1 MKICYYLCGVASAL
15 LLALPLHS
23 ATELGKL
30 PLTTPMDTSAE
41 VTQKIKDSSLKINGY
56 DIEGNKL
63 MLSDKFIND
72 IDKVYTDGGQYVFTK
87 LSDHPIFYN
96 TYYIYTGNNKCAI
109 TNYVKPLYNYLT
121 GERHY
126 RPGYGDC
133 FIRVGTNNPE
143 TAFYINRAGEF
154 DRLTNLYAANKN
166 SMPPEVKYLTI
177 DDSMVLNNV
186 LFNRSDLNI
195 DGINVC
201 TSNDIEN
208 VYTVTGFSDMIYT
221 KTSDALVRRD
231 LSSYNLYYKPIYYYS
246 THERVKYG
254 VNTNSYITVGRPDG
268 YGYPRLIY
276 FEGDK
281 YWDYEVYAVPTKAN
295 IPLPIQSISIDTDRI
310 YNIVY
315 GSWRLATNSSNIAIG
330 RYANRDVAGN
340 ILTHWIAI
348 GAGSRAWNH
357 YSTAVGNSSAS
368 SNNAVAVGGYAKAF
382 NTNSVAMGYRSAA
395 SNAFSIAIGGN
406 AISVEDRTTA
416 IGDQSVANHANA
428 TSVGSEVISHG
439 VGTFNIYPDTMDKV
453 YLKDNKL
460 SDLVNTAIT
469 NQIANKVPSMIP
481 PEKPEPTALLTN
493 WASINIGTGAR
504 GMGGSTIA
512 EGYYAYAGSHAS
524 IAIGKYAT
532 VTNCKNYRSYSGI
545 AIGSSALASNNFA
558 IAIGYYARAT
568 DANSTV
574 ITVGTNAVNS
584 HGMNTFTVGLTDND
598 PLNYFYLG
606 NSSLKSLLTNYD
618 NSKVTATSIGALSS
632 SEDINLADGKS
643 INLTGGD
650 FTINCN
656 EDDIYDSAITAGW
669 DSSQKRMKISLM
681 GPSTEVVEPTG
692 VILESGNIS
701 GDGGKIS
708 VLGGAGEN
716 SGGKLYVEATDLG
729 TGSGQVYV
737 KGVSGFGYYTPHI
750 TMIGG
755 YEDRRNNSYHCP
767 EITVGEVKVRESI
780 TNLNNSAITKIANQS
795 VTGGNINLGD
805 GLEFVGNNP
814 LSQFDHKYY
823 ITYDTMGS
831 QNYTAFT
838 KASDVC
844 DSSGAGYPLYR
855 EDGTRLTDDAGFYV
869 NCNSIRGAL
878 VIIRPDSLET
888 ITGEPATF
896 TEVPFNKQNN
906 VINVSTN
913 IAFKSAVELVKTQI
927 DKVETDLETFK
938 SVAPVFS
945 NEYGQVST
953 TLTQDKPTLKI
964 SGSTSADSIELS
976 PSDHNNG
983 STITLNSRNGGSRI
997 DVNGGTYDGGVIRV
1011 RGPNV
1016 DSGEIQYSAAAII
1029 AECLIPNQSIYIKS
1043 GYQGPDNI
1051 VPAEINI
1058 GDCKIRESINKLTND
1073 VAVVANNLTNS
1084 QNVVIGKNA
1093 NINDSESYAIAVG
1106 RSARVIGYSKDNSIA
1121 IGSYSLCKSGSTS
1134 YNCNIAIGS
1143 SAVATNYSGVAIGN
1157 GATVSHADSISIG
1170 DGAKSHRD
1178 STFNINFSDPA
1189 PGLHNVYINDNN
1201 LTTLFDKRMHDI
1213 NEAWILKDPDGN
1225 TRLLMPN
1232 YNTIYQIYDS
1242 AATGGFN
1249 VIEYLDG
1256 YSDGYKFTWNSYSG
1270 EMTLK
1275 VANSTN
1281 ILILGAAPT
1290 DSSITFID
1298 SNNRKYTVT
1307 RKKSY
1312 EHQTYFDDKINI
1324 LLTKIQEMET
1334 TISNLTQQVNALQN
1348 P

>member
-63 MLSDKFIND
+63 ILSDKFIND
-72 IDKVYTDGGQYVFTK
+72 IDKVYSDGGQYVITK
-87 LSDHPIFYN
+87 LSDHPIL
-96 TYYIYTGNNKCAI
+96 YTSGYRYVGNNKYAV
-109 TNYVKPLYNYLT
+109 TNYVKPLYKYLT

-126 RPGYGDC
+126 HHPYGDC

-143 TAFYINRAGEF
+143 TAYYINSAGA
-154 DRLTNLYAANKN
+154 LTQLPGGLFAANKN

-177 DDSMVLNNV
+177 DDSMVKLNNI

-221 KTSDALVRRD
+221 KTSDVLVHGY
-231 LSSYNLYYKPIYYYS
+231 SSTHGCNVYYKSIYYYS

-254 VNTNSYITVGRPDG
+254 VNTNSYITVGHPG
-268 YGYPRLIY
+268 GLKYPRLIY
-276 FEGDK
+276 FKDENTDRVK
-281 YWDYEVYAVPTKAN
+281 CEVYAVPTKVH
-295 IPLPIQSISIDTDRI
+295 IPLPIQSISIDTNSI
-310 YNIVY
+310 YNNIY
-315 GSWRLATNSSNIAIG
+315 GSWSLVTNSTTIAIG
-330 RYANRDVAGN
+330 KNANKDVRRN
-340 ILTHWIAI
+340 VFTHWIAI
-348 GAGSRAWNH
+348 GSGSRAWNY
-357 YSTAVGNSSAS
+357 YSVSVGNCSAS
-368 SNNAVAVGGYAKAF
+368 SNNAVAVGGHAKTF
-382 NTNSVAMGYRSAA
+382 NTNSVAMGYQSAA

-416 IGDQSVANHANA
+416 IGAQSVANHTNA

-481 PEKPEPTALLTN
+481 PEKPEPTSLLTN
-493 WASINIGTGAR
+493 KAMINIGKGAWGLSEGVSVGYHAGTG
-504 GMGGSTIA
+504 
-512 EGYYAYAGSHAS
+512 GYAA
-524 IAIGKYAT
+524 IAIGKNAT
-532 VTNCKNYRSYSGI
+532 VTNCRPYRAAGGI
-545 AIGSSALASNNFA
+545 AIGNSALASNNFA
-558 IAIGYYARAT
+558 TAIGYYAMAT
-568 DANSTV
+568 DTNSTV
-574 ITVGTNAVNS
+574 IAVGNNAVNS

-708 VLGGAGEN
+708 VLGG
-716 SGGKLYVEATDLG
+716 
-729 TGSGQVYV
+729 
-737 KGVSGFGYYTPHI
+737 
-750 TMIGG
+750 
-755 YEDRRNNSYHCP
+755 
-767 EITVGEVKVRESI
+767 
-780 TNLNNSAITKIANQS
+780 
-795 VTGGNINLGD
+795 
-805 GLEFVGNNP
+805 
-814 LSQFDHKYY
+814 
-823 ITYDTMGS
+823 
-831 QNYTAFT
+831 
-838 KASDVC
+838 
-844 DSSGAGYPLYR
+844 
-855 EDGTRLTDDAGFYV
+855 
-869 NCNSIRGAL
+869 
-878 VIIRPDSLET
+878 
-888 ITGEPATF
+888 
-896 TEVPFNKQNN
+896 
-906 VINVSTN
+906 
-913 IAFKSAVELVKTQI
+913 
-927 DKVETDLETFK
+927 
-938 SVAPVFS
+938 
-945 NEYGQVST
+945 
-953 TLTQDKPTLKI
+953 
-964 SGSTSADSIELS
+964 
-976 PSDHNNG
+976 
-983 STITLNSRNGGSRI
+983 
-997 DVNGGTYDGGVIRV
+997 TYDGGVIRV

-1121 IGSYSLCKSGSTS
+1121 IGSYSLCKSDIIN
-1134 YNCNIAIGS
+1134 NCNIAIGS

-1281 ILILGAAPT
+1281 ILILNTAPT

-1312 EHQTYFDDKINI
+1312 EQQTYFDDKINI

>member
-87 LSDHPIFYN
+87 LSDYPVL
-96 TYYIYTGNNKCAI
+96 YTSGYRYVGNNKYYAI
-109 TNYVKPLYNYLT
+109 TNYVKPLYKYLT
-121 GERHY
+121 GERHCHI
-126 RPGYGDC
+126 YGDY
-133 FIRVGTNNPE
+133 FIKVDTNNPE
-143 TAFYINRAGEF
+143 TVYYMDSSGTLNRF
-154 DRLTNLYAANKN
+154 TSLYAANKN

-177 DDSMVLNNV
+177 DDSMVKLNNI

-221 KTSDALVRRD
+221 KTSDALVRGY
-231 LSSYNLYYKPIYYYS
+231 LSSASYNLYYKPIYYYS

-254 VNTNSYITVGRPDG
+254 VNTNSYITVAHPDG
-268 YGYPRLIY
+268 LRLLRLIY
-276 FEGDK
+276 FEGDN
-281 YWDYEVYAVPTKAN
+281 YWDYKVYAVPTKAN
-295 IPLPIQSISIDTDRI
+295 IPLPIQSISIDTTRI
-310 YNIVY
+310 YNTVY
-315 GSWRLATNSSNIAIG
+315 RSWRLATNSSNIAIG
-330 RYANRDVAGN
+330 RYANKDVAGGFF
-340 ILTHWIAI
+340 THWIAI
-348 GAGSRAWNH
+348 GGGSRAWNY
-357 YSTAVGNSSAS
+357 YSTAVGNCSAS

-382 NTNSVAMGYRSAA
+382 NTDSVAMGYRSAA

-504 GMGGSTIA
+504 GMGGCTVA
-512 EGYYAYAGSHAS
+512 AGYYAYAGSHAS
-524 IAIGKYAT
+524 IAIGKYAS
-532 VTNCKNYRSYSGI
+532 VTNCKNYRRDSGI
-545 AIGSSALASNNFA
+545 AIGSNALASNNFA
-558 IAIGYYARAT
+558 TAIGYYAKAT
-568 DANSTV
+568 DTNSTV
-574 ITVGTNAVNS
+574 IAVGNNAVNS

-606 NSSLKSLLTNYD
+606 NSSLKSLLTNY
-618 NSKVTATSIGALSS
+618 
-632 SEDINLADGKS
+632 
-643 INLTGGD
+643 
-650 FTINCN
+650 
-656 EDDIYDSAITAGW
+656 
-669 DSSQKRMKISLM
+669 
-681 GPSTEVVEPTG
+681 
-692 VILESGNIS
+692 
-701 GDGGKIS
+701 
-708 VLGGAGEN
+708 
-716 SGGKLYVEATDLG
+716 
-729 TGSGQVYV
+729 
-737 KGVSGFGYYTPHI
+737 
-750 TMIGG
+750 
-755 YEDRRNNSYHCP
+755 
-767 EITVGEVKVRESI
+767 
-780 TNLNNSAITKIANQS
+780 
-795 VTGGNINLGD
+795 
-805 GLEFVGNNP
+805 
-814 LSQFDHKYY
+814 
-823 ITYDTMGS
+823 
-831 QNYTAFT
+831 
-838 KASDVC
+838 
-844 DSSGAGYPLYR
+844 
-855 EDGTRLTDDAGFYV
+855 
-869 NCNSIRGAL
+869 
-878 VIIRPDSLET
+878 
-888 ITGEPATF
+888 
-896 TEVPFNKQNN
+896 
-906 VINVSTN
+906 
-913 IAFKSAVELVKTQI
+913 
-927 DKVETDLETFK
+927 
-938 SVAPVFS
+938 
-945 NEYGQVST
+945 
-953 TLTQDKPTLKI
+953 
-964 SGSTSADSIELS
+964 
-976 PSDHNNG
+976 
-983 STITLNSRNGGSRI
+983 
-997 DVNGGTYDGGVIRV
+997 
-1011 RGPNV
+1011 
-1016 DSGEIQYSAAAII
+1016 
-1029 AECLIPNQSIYIKS
+1029 
-1043 GYQGPDNI
+1043 
-1051 VPAEINI
+1051 
-1058 GDCKIRESINKLTND
+1058 

>member
-41 VTQKIKDSSLKINGY
+41 VTQKIKDSSLNINGY

-72 IDKVYTDGGQYVFTK
+72 IDKVYTDGGQYVITK
-87 LSDHPIFYN
+87 LSDHPILYN
-96 TYYIYTGNNKCAI
+96 TYYYNSYVDYNKYAI
-109 TNYVKPLYNYLT
+109 TNYVKPLYKYLT

-126 RPGYGDC
+126 HYPYGDC
-133 FIRVGTNNPE
+133 FIRVGTDNPE
-143 TAFYINRAGEF
+143 TVYYINSAGA
-154 DRLTNLYAANKN
+154 LTQIPGGLFAANKN

-177 DDSMVLNNV
+177 DDSMVKLNNI

-221 KTSDALVRRD
+221 KTSDAIVRKY
-231 LSSYNLYYKPIYYYS
+231 SSNLGCNLYYKLIYYYS
-246 THERVKYG
+246 THEQVKYG
-254 VNTNSYITVGRPDG
+254 VNTNSYITVARPDG

-276 FEGDK
+276 FK
-281 YWDYEVYAVPTKAN
+281 DYYNCEVYAVPTKAN
-295 IPLPIQSISIDTDRI
+295 IPLPIQSISIDTNRI
-310 YNIVY
+310 YNTIY
-315 GSWRLATNSSNIAIG
+315 GSWRLVTNSSNIAMG
-330 RYANRDVAGN
+330 KNANRNVAGN

-348 GAGSRAWNH
+348 GSGSRAWN
-357 YSTAVGNSSAS
+357 YFSTSVGDSSAS

-416 IGDQSVANHANA
+416 IGAQSVANHTNA

-493 WASINIGTGAR
+493 METINIGRSAR
-504 GMGGSTIA
+504 GSGGSTIS

-532 VTNCKNYRSYSGI
+532 VTNCKPFRSVSGI
-545 AIGSSALASNNFA
+545 AIGSGALASNNFA
-558 IAIGYYARAT
+558 TAIGCYARAT
-568 DANSTV
+568 DTNSTV
-574 ITVGTNAVNS
+574 IAVGTNTVNS

-606 NSSLKSLLTNYD
+606 NSSLKSLLTNY
-618 NSKVTATSIGALSS
+618 
-632 SEDINLADGKS
+632 
-643 INLTGGD
+643 
-650 FTINCN
+650 
-656 EDDIYDSAITAGW
+656 
-669 DSSQKRMKISLM
+669 
-681 GPSTEVVEPTG
+681 
-692 VILESGNIS
+692 
-701 GDGGKIS
+701 
-708 VLGGAGEN
+708 
-716 SGGKLYVEATDLG
+716 
-729 TGSGQVYV
+729 
-737 KGVSGFGYYTPHI
+737 
-750 TMIGG
+750 
-755 YEDRRNNSYHCP
+755 
-767 EITVGEVKVRESI
+767 
-780 TNLNNSAITKIANQS
+780 
-795 VTGGNINLGD
+795 
-805 GLEFVGNNP
+805 
-814 LSQFDHKYY
+814 
-823 ITYDTMGS
+823 
-831 QNYTAFT
+831 
-838 KASDVC
+838 
-844 DSSGAGYPLYR
+844 
-855 EDGTRLTDDAGFYV
+855 
-869 NCNSIRGAL
+869 
-878 VIIRPDSLET
+878 
-888 ITGEPATF
+888 
-896 TEVPFNKQNN
+896 
-906 VINVSTN
+906 
-913 IAFKSAVELVKTQI
+913 
-927 DKVETDLETFK
+927 
-938 SVAPVFS
+938 
-945 NEYGQVST
+945 
-953 TLTQDKPTLKI
+953 
-964 SGSTSADSIELS
+964 
-976 PSDHNNG
+976 
-983 STITLNSRNGGSRI
+983 
-997 DVNGGTYDGGVIRV
+997 
-1011 RGPNV
+1011 
-1016 DSGEIQYSAAAII
+1016 
-1029 AECLIPNQSIYIKS
+1029 
-1043 GYQGPDNI
+1043 
-1051 VPAEINI
+1051 
-1058 GDCKIRESINKLTND
+1058 

-1093 NINDSESYAIAVG
+1093 NINDSGSYAIAVG

-1121 IGSYSLCKSGSTS
+1121 IGSYSLCKSDIIN
-1134 YNCNIAIGS
+1134 NCNIAIGS

-1312 EHQTYFDDKINI
+1312 EQQTYFDDKINI